1 MQEIVAQIADS
12 ETGNSWE
19 AEIGDPSSPF
29 KLIVT
34 IVFDQSELGRMRSE
48 VQLIE
53 GNIEEDVIT
62 LKEVSEFL
70 QQLDAPFGFLQQDTD
85 VILKRLRS
93 GDGSKEEPNRPDHK
107 YYKMELAVETKL
119 TNMATKLAV

>member
-1 MQEIVAQIADS
+1 
-12 ETGNSWE
+12 
-19 AEIGDPSSPF
+19 
-29 KLIVT
+29 VT

-70 QQLDAPFGFLQQDTD
+70 QQLDAPFGLVSQNT
-85 VILKRLRS
+85 RLS
-93 GDGSKEEPNRPDHK
+93 EGNG
-107 YYKMELAVETKL
+107 
-119 TNMATKLAV
+119 